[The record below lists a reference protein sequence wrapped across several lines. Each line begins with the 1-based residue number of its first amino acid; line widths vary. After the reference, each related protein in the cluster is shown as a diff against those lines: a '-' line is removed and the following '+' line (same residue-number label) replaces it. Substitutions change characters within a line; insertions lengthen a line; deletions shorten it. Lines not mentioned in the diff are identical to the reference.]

1 MHEQDGWFGAPL
13 VPQLLTKVPGPKSLA
28 AFEREQALQAA
39 GTSAGAQWSR
49 LAVTDGRGAI
59 LRDADGNYLLDACS
73 GTVVMNIGHGSAA
86 VATALFEQAGRLT
99 HFYDFAAPIRA
110 EFLEAVRDTL
120 PGRFDAFQLLNSGT
134 EAVETALRIVRSAT
148 ARHQVIAF
156 HGGYHGRSLGALS
169 LTTGAGRQGL
179 GPFLPGVVHAPTPYS
194 IRMGTGAPTA
204 DDCERALQ
212 QLEALVTEHLAEL
225 PAAVVIEPV
234 QGAGGTYP
242 MPDHFLVGLRD
253 FCDRTGALLVF
264 DEILTGAG
272 RTGRMWAF
280 EHSGVEPDLLLSG
293 KGLAG
298 GFPFGMV
305 AGPRTTMDAGPVAQ
319 PTHNSSTFGG
329 GQLACAAG
337 LAALAELRKAGLIA
351 NSASV
356 GNYLLAQLRQR
367 LEGNELVRDIRGRG
381 LLIGIELAP
390 DGPGIAQSRNL
401 PELLLT
407 GMLARGV
414 VISSGGSVVRIT
426 PPLCLSSEQADVI
439 VEVLADVLA
448 EISDR
453 LPTVR
458 SA

>member
-1 MHEQDGWFGAPL
+1 VYDEVCWADAPL
-13 VPQLLTKVPGPKSLA
+13 VPRLITAVPGPKSLA
-28 AFEREQALQAA
+28 AFEREQAFQAA

-49 LAVTDGRGAI
+49 LAVMDGRGAVV
-59 LRDADGNYLLDACS
+59 RDADGNYLLDACS
-73 GTVVMNIGHGSAA
+73 GTVVMNIGHGNAA
-86 VATALFEQAGRLT
+86 VASALFEQARRLT

-110 EFLEAVRDTL
+110 AFLEAVRDTL
-120 PGRFDAFQLLNSGT
+120 PRRLDAFQLLNSGT

-148 ARHQVIAF
+148 GRHQVIAF
-156 HGGYHGRSLGALS
+156 HGAYHGRSLGALS

-179 GPFLPGVVHAPTPYS
+179 GPFLPGVVHAPTPFS
-194 IRMGTGAPTA
+194 IRIGTGAPTA
-204 DDCERALQ
+204 DECALALR
-212 QLEALVTEHLAEL
+212 QLDALVTHHLAEL
-225 PAAVVIEPV
+225 PAAVFIEPV

-242 MPDHFLVGLRD
+242 MPDDFLIGLRN

-298 GFPFGMV
+298 GFPFGLV
-305 AGPRTTMDAGPVAQ
+305 AGPRAVMDAGPVAQ

-337 LAALAELRKAGLIA
+337 LAALAELRESGMIA
-351 NSASV
+351 NSARV
-356 GNYLLAQLRQR
+356 GDYLLAQLRR
-367 LEGNELVRDIRGRG
+367 RVGGHDLVRDIRGRG
-381 LLIGIELAP
+381 LLVGVELVP
-390 DGPGIAQSRNL
+390 DRPGAAQYGSI

-414 VISSGGSVVRIT
+414 VISSHRCVCRQSRRT
-426 PPLCLSSEQADVI
+426 
-439 VEVLADVLA
+439 
-448 EISDR
+448 
-453 LPTVR
+453 
-458 SA
+458 